1 MTTKIIKWDLK
12 HSKISIAP
20 PVRFSAVPE
29 VKRRK
34 SVEAGCP
41 IILQCEISDSTA
53 QVQWY
58 KDGDQLLVESGVDI
72 KSDDCMRT
80 LSIQSA
86 HPSHAGVYSCT
97 TKDDVIK
104 FQVEIRGD
112 LPSLFLTY
120 KLTLCLLA
128 IMQLTITTF
137 CVLSKCF
144 KDCMLYI
151 TSVSFFSALV
161 LQFWMIF
168 SVMMFLY
175 TQLLH
180 VILKQ

>member
-1 MTTKIIKWDLK
+1 M
-12 HSKISIAP
+12 
-20 PVRFSAVPE
+20 RFSAVPE

-34 SVEAGCP
+34 CIEAGCP
-41 IILQCEISDSTA
+41 ITLQCEISDSTA

-97 TKDDVIK
+97 TTDDVIK
-104 FQVEIRGD
+104 FHVEIRGD

-120 KLTLCLLA
+120 KLTVCLLA
-128 IMQLTITTF
+128 IMPLTITAFCCTF
-137 CVLSKCF
+137 VTIFNNVSKIF
-144 KDCMLYI
+144 LLYN
-151 TSVSFFSALV
+151 TCLNFFSGLV
-161 LQFWMIF
+161 LQFWIIF
-168 SVMMFLY
+168 LSHDVLVYSVV
-175 TQLLH
+175 TVH

>member
-1 MTTKIIKWDLK
+1 MTIKIIKWDLK
-12 HSKISIAP
+12 HSEISIAP

-34 SVEAGCP
+34 CIEAGCP

-86 HPSHAGVYSCT
+86 HPSHAGVCSCT

-104 FQVEIRGD
+104 FHVEIRGD
-112 LPSLFLTY
+112 FIPDLQINSVFLQ
-120 KLTLCLLA
+120 LC
-128 IMQLTITTF
+128 
-137 CVLSKCF
+137 
-144 KDCMLYI
+144 
-151 TSVSFFSALV
+151 
-161 LQFWMIF
+161 
-168 SVMMFLY
+168 
-175 TQLLH
+175 H
-180 VILKQ
+180 

>member
-1 MTTKIIKWDLK
+1 M
-12 HSKISIAP
+12 
-20 PVRFSAVPE
+20 RFSAVPE

-34 SVEAGCP
+34 CIEAGCP

-104 FQVEIRGD
+104 FHVEIRGD

-120 KLTLCLLA
+120 KLTVCLLA
-128 IMQLTITTF
+128 ITPLTITAF
-137 CVLSKCF
+137 CVALLSQSLVTFQRFFVVKYLSPF
-144 KDCMLYI
+144 
-151 TSVSFFSALV
+151 FFSFSFTILDDLFSHYVLV
-161 LQFWMIF
+161 VAVVTVL
-168 SVMMFLY
+168 
-175 TQLLH
+175 